1 MCLQCPAFGTIR
13 KSKIEMGVASC
24 YLPNALDKELAE
36 VLKKTSDGLRTRVNV
51 SFDEWT
57 DRAKRSWM
65 AVNVTY
71 VKDGIMKR
79 RLLSVTA
86 FGGAEET
93 AKAADTGS
101 SSDGE

>member
-1 MCLQCPAFGTIR
+1 MVCIR

-65 AVNVTY
+65 AVNVVTY

-101 SSDGE
+101 SSDGERCCNT